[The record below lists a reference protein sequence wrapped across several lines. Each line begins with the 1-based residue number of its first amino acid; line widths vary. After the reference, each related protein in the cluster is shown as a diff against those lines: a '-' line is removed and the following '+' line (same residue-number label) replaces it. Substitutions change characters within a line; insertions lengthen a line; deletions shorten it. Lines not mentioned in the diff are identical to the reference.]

1 MTSDSLDFATAL
13 NPESTV
19 TAVAEI
25 NDHPEAKYVL
35 LLTEIDPRTVGEND
49 SQTTVSLALLDEFGD
64 LVQQPLPVS
73 LPAESQLA
81 DLAL

>member
-1 MTSDSLDFATAL
+1 MNSDSLDFAKAL

-19 TAVAEI
+19 SAVAEI
-25 NDHPEAKYVL
+25 SDHPEAKFAL
-35 LLTEIDPRTVGEND
+35 LISAIDYRSVGD
-49 SQTTVSLALLDEFGD
+49 DGQTTVSLALLDEFGD